1 MSEAQSNVIPPKN
14 MQNIQVGKTIDIRG
28 EKMENKECK
37 IVCGDKTVA
46 TIKKTENRMEIKC
59 TEEGKEMCKDMKKC
73 CE

>member
-1 MSEAQSNVIPPKN
+1 MYPSKD
-14 MQNIQVGKTIDIRG
+14 IQFDKTIDIRG
-28 EKMENKECK
+28 DKMENKECK

-46 TIKKTENRMEIKC
+46 TIEKTEKGMEIKC

>member
-1 MSEAQSNVIPPKN
+1 MYPSKD
-14 MQNIQVGKTIDIRG
+14 IQFDRTIDIRG

-46 TIKKTENRMEIKC
+46 TIEKTEKGMEIKC
-59 TEEGKEMCKDMKKC
+59 TEEGKEMCKDVKKGC